1 MARWTIGRVRQV
13 PPTPG
18 IDCEDGVRGALQE
31 DDRPEP
37 QITVEYSGSGG
48 WRFASATNARAA
60 VTPYLD
66 DEKPP
71 RRLVVDSDGKTWPRE
86 A

>member
-18 IDCEDGVRGALQE
+18 MDCETAFAVHFKE